1 MSAVTYSLILA
12 PCGFQLLPKVTMT
25 MKGSGFESIQDLEA
39 ARAAQQKTLRQ
50 EDSEA
55 AQDSGMSVMNF

>member
-1 MSAVTYSLILA
+1 
-12 PCGFQLLPKVTMT
+12 MT